1 MNWKK
6 ATLAMAIASVT
17 VSGHAAEG
25 DKLGWTADMA
35 AALLF
40 ERGNTESNAV
50 NGNLNAVNE
59 TTLWRNIFK
68 VEGTNKEEKVANP
81 VTGREEYARTS
92 ERYFGQY
99 KLDRKLGESG
109 ANYIFNVATYE
120 KDSFSGFQYQA
131 SYALGVGR
139 RFIDNARHT
148 LDAEFGPGYRW
159 RCLEP
164 ESGYTSCDKEQNEG
178 IVRVAAKYKWLIS
191 DTADFSQEVSSEIG
205 EDGGASSRAES
216 VLNSKINAK
225 FSLRVRYLLEH
236 ESKAAPGAKEADH
249 EVSVGV
255 VYTIK

>member
-1 MNWKK
+1 MNWRKS
-6 ATLAMAIASVT
+6 ALAILVTSVT
-17 VSGHAAEG
+17 VNGYAA
-25 DKLGWTADMA
+25 DDNKLGWTADMA
-35 AALLF
+35 ASLLF

-50 NGNLNAVNE
+50 NGNLNAAHESV
-59 TTLWRNIFK
+59 LWRNTVK
-68 VEGTNKEEKVANP
+68 AEGTNKEEKVLNP
-81 VTGREEYARTS
+81 LTGREEYERTS

-99 KLDRKLGESG
+99 KLDRKLGDNG
-109 ANYIFNVATYE
+109 ANYFFNVGTYE

-131 SYALGVGR
+131 SYALGLGR
-139 RFIDNARHT
+139 RFIDSARHT
-148 LDAEFGPGYRW
+148 LDAEVGPGYRW

-164 ESGYTSCDKEQNEG
+164 SDAYTTCGNEQNEG

-216 VLNSKINAK
+216 ILNSKINAK

-236 ESKAAPGAKEADH
+236 ESEAAPGAKEADH
-249 EVSVGV
+249 EVSVGL

>member
-1 MNWKK
+1 MNWKNIS
-6 ATLAMAIASVT
+6 LAIIAASGAASV
-17 VSGHAAEG
+17 HAADD
-25 DKLGWTADMA
+25 DKFGWTADMA
-35 AALLF
+35 ASLLF

-50 NGNLNAVNE
+50 NGNLNAAHESVH
-59 TTLWRNIFK
+59 WRNTIK
-68 VEGTNKEEKVANP
+68 AEGTNKEEKVLNP
-81 VTGREEYARTS
+81 ITNREEYERTS

-109 ANYIFNVATYE
+109 ANYFFNVATYE

-131 SYALGVGR
+131 SYALGLGR
-139 RFIDNARHT
+139 RFIDNAKHT
-148 LDAEFGPGYRW
+148 LDGEFGPGYRW

-164 ESGYTSCDKEQNEG
+164 EGGYTTCDREQNEG

-236 ESKAAPGAKEADH
+236 ESKAAPGSKESDH
-249 EVSVGV
+249 ELTVGL